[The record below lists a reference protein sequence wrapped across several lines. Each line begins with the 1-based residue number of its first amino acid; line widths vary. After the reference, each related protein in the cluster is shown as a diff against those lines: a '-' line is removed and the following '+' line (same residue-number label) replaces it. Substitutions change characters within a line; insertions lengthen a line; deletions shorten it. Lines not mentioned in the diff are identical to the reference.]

1 MPSSMTKA
9 SPEDLLRLRHSTAHI
24 LAQAVLELFPGTK
37 LAIGP
42 AIKEGF
48 YYDFDRD
55 EAFVEE
61 DLVKLEMKMQEIINE
76 GQAFKQRP
84 VTKDEAK
91 FFFEERKQPYKLE
104 ILDGLK
110 DGDITFVQNGPFID
124 LCRGNHIHSTQEV
137 KAFKLLSVA
146 GAYWRGS
153 ERNKMLQRIY
163 GTAFYEAKELE
174 DHLRRLEEAK
184 KRDHRRL
191 GRQLDL
197 FSFHQEAPGM
207 PFYHPKGLALYEN
220 LIRYWREE
228 HRREKYEEIK
238 TPVLLKDELWKQS
251 GHYNHYKENMFF
263 SQVDEG
269 SYAVRPMNCPG
280 STLVYRSQQRSYR
293 NLPLKL
299 AELGLVHRRELSGV
313 LHGLFRVN
321 AFTIDDAHIFC
332 TENQIEEEISGC
344 IALILRIYKT
354 FGFSTVQISLSTR
367 PQDSMG
373 SDAVWEKAINGLKGA
388 LARNS
393 IEYQLHE
400 GGGAFYGPKIDF
412 EITDSIGR
420 DWQCGTIQL
429 DFQMPERFGLSY
441 ADSDNQ
447 EKRPVM
453 VHRAV
458 FGSVERFYGILVE
471 HYAGAFPLWLA
482 PVQIRILTISDK
494 HIPYAQSVAA
504 RLRGKKF
511 RVEEDFTSEKIG
523 YKIREAELQK
533 IPYVFVVGEREA
545 QQGQVAVRQHGRKD
559 LGPQALEKVEIEL
572 QQEIDSKFS
581 GLQKT
586 ETHSN

>member
-1 MPSSMTKA
+1 MTKA

-207 PFYHPKGLALYEN
+207 PFYHPKGLAL
-220 LIRYWREE
+220 
-228 HRREKYEEIK
+228 
-238 TPVLLKDELWKQS
+238 
-251 GHYNHYKENMFF
+251 
-263 SQVDEG
+263 
-269 SYAVRPMNCPG
+269 
-280 STLVYRSQQRSYR
+280 
-293 NLPLKL
+293 
-299 AELGLVHRRELSGV
+299 
-313 LHGLFRVN
+313 
-321 AFTIDDAHIFC
+321 
-332 TENQIEEEISGC
+332 
-344 IALILRIYKT
+344 
-354 FGFSTVQISLSTR
+354 
-367 PQDSMG
+367 
-373 SDAVWEKAINGLKGA
+373 
-388 LARNS
+388 
-393 IEYQLHE
+393 
-400 GGGAFYGPKIDF
+400 
-412 EITDSIGR
+412 
-420 DWQCGTIQL
+420 
-429 DFQMPERFGLSY
+429 
-441 ADSDNQ
+441 
-447 EKRPVM
+447 
-453 VHRAV
+453 
-458 FGSVERFYGILVE
+458 
-471 HYAGAFPLWLA
+471 
-482 PVQIRILTISDK
+482 
-494 HIPYAQSVAA
+494 
-504 RLRGKKF
+504 
-511 RVEEDFTSEKIG
+511 
-523 YKIREAELQK
+523 
-533 IPYVFVVGEREA
+533 
-545 QQGQVAVRQHGRKD
+545 
-559 LGPQALEKVEIEL
+559 
-572 QQEIDSKFS
+572 
-581 GLQKT
+581 
-586 ETHSN
+586 

>member
-1 MPSSMTKA
+1 MTKA